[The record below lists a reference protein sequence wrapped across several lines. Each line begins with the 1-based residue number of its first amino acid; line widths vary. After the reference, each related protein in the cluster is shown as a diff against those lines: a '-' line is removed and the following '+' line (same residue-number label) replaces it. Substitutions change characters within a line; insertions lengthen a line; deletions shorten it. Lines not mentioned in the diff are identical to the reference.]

1 MQFGDNYLLRKY
13 SGYNIDE
20 YRLFKKCD
28 LYYTTEA
35 TKYRPDKI
43 NINRNIKLKRYY
55 IERVTE
61 DDIYKLK
68 GTDASYIKID
78 DLVLKI
84 TEYYVEF
91 DKFKVSN
98 KIYF

>member
-1 MQFGDNYLLRKY
+1 M
-13 SGYNIDE
+13 
-20 YRLFKKCD
+20 
-28 LYYTTEA
+28 YYTTEA

-43 NINRNIKLKRYY
+43 NINQNIKLKRYY

-61 DDIYKLK
+61 DDIK
-68 GTDASYIKID
+68 GTDTSYIKID